1 MLFIALSSGCDTV
14 SSAWRGACADA
25 MSKVRM
31 QIRRI
36 EKLVRL
42 MQGGPMIRGEGRK
55 EAPTQVNT
63 QGRPVGA

>member
-1 MLFIALSSGCDTV
+1 
-14 SSAWRGACADA
+14 
-25 MSKVRM
+25 M